1 MFLLMLD
8 KNFLM
13 TNYYREDPL
22 LHLHRDRGDPAAEPA
37 DRHDGRHLR
46 QDCGDKERM
55 DETGNVRVKPV
66 SCLLDP

>member
-1 MFLLMLD
+1 MITYSMFVLMLD

-22 LHLHRDRGDPAAEPA
+22 IHLHRDRGDPAAEPA

-46 QDCGDKERM
+46 QDRRDQERVDASGDR
-55 DETGNVRVKPV
+55 
-66 SCLLDP
+66 